1 MVSAAGI
8 IGHSI
13 DVEVEKELLATDT
26 STSDESTNKEGG
38 EDSELSDGDVTLDEL
53 GKRHCGKGCIDSH
66 KRLRKGNVG
75 VDDDLSNN
83 GLDKV
88 MRPEEDVVPRK
99 RVKKEVDELTHKE
112 KVRRDWKR
120 ILSGNQNNTRK
131 FRCRKR

>member
-1 MVSAAGI
+1 M
-8 IGHSI
+8 
-13 DVEVEKELLATDT
+13 
-26 STSDESTNKEGG
+26 
-38 EDSELSDGDVTLDEL
+38 TLDEL
-53 GKRHCGKGCIDSH
+53 GKRHCGKGCINSH

-112 KVRRDWKR
+112 KVCKDWKR

-131 FRCRKR
+131 FRRRKR